1 MTATLEATM
10 TSDRVNVVLA
20 QVEGFRQRLH
30 DIQREMDPLMDEYE
44 NLKSINNRDDERLH
58 DALAMVWNAWW
69 DISDTVGYLRAAQR
83 RLRDEDGILADVETE
98 R

>member
-1 MTATLEATM
+1 MRGATM

-30 DIQREMDPLMDEYE
+30 DIQREMDPLMDQYE
-44 NLKSINNRDDERLH
+44 NLKSIHNKDDERLH
-58 DALAMVWNAWW
+58 DALAMIWNAWW

-83 RLRDEDGILADVETE
+83 RLRDGDGITADAK
-98 R
+98 

>member
-1 MTATLEATM
+1 M

-83 RLRDEDGILADVETE
+83 RLRDGDGITADVETE
-98 R
+98 S